1 MGGCISPR
9 IPPQVPSKPLAR
21 NDTTWL
27 YYTGSS
33 FSGFFVSVSNIF
45 ILVYTRAMERAE
57 TYPPEFFDAVTTLLQ
72 HEGRVLPS
80 GWESM
85 QMVRDISLQ
94 GREQAELPTVLL
106 LEDAMAQLE
115 GEDPLLAKIL
125 RLRFWE
131 GETLQNV
138 GSKAHRS
145 LASVHRDLKTGQE
158 KLAQILW
165 EREQK
170 ARDAFRAKQIERL
183 EPSSYDRL
191 FGIENSLNSLK
202 SVLLDPEGPH
212 ILMVTGMGG
221 IGKTSLADYLSR
233 NLIDERAFAAFGWVS
248 LRPTIS
254 LWDDRPFFQAL
265 SETQVLEQIFERLGR
280 QLLGEG
286 AISAPFSLQ
295 KLLERLEYHLKQS
308 PHFIVVDNLE
318 ILSDLAPLM
327 SELKRLAGPSRFIV
341 TSRVSH
347 FVDPNVYHFKAPPL
361 TLESAKALLRHEG
374 RKRNIRVLQE
384 ADDEVLADIY
394 HRIGGNPLALR
405 LVAGQLHTHS
415 LKTVLDDLTQA
426 RGRSVAR
433 LFDYIYRRG
442 WDNLDENAQRVL
454 LAMPLLPPEG
464 GVVEQIIA
472 ITGLS
477 DEQVHDALE
486 VLVQLN
492 LVDHQPSLTESR
504 YAIHS
509 LTRTFLQQQAARWG

>member
-1 MGGCISPR
+1 
-9 IPPQVPSKPLAR
+9 
-21 NDTTWL
+21 
-27 YYTGSS
+27 
-33 FSGFFVSVSNIF
+33 
-45 ILVYTRAMERAE
+45 MERAE
-57 TYPPEFFDAVTTLLQ
+57 TYPPEFFNAVTTLLQ
-72 HEGRVLPS
+72 HEGRVLPA
-80 GWESM
+80 GWDSM
-85 QMVRDISLQ
+85 QFMRDVAQLAHER
-94 GREQAELPTVLL
+94 GELPATIL

-115 GEDPLLAKIL
+115 MEDPSLAEIL
-125 RLRFWE
+125 RLRYWE
-131 GETLQNV
+131 GETLQEV
-138 GSKAHRS
+138 GQKAHRS
-145 LASVHRDLKTGQE
+145 PASVHRDLKTGQE
-158 KLAQILW
+158 KLTQILW
-165 EREQK
+165 AREQE
-170 ARDAFRAKQIERL
+170 ARKAFRDKQLQRL
-183 EPSSYDRL
+183 ETPHYDRL
-191 FGIENSLNSLK
+191 FGIENSLSLLK
-202 SVLLDPEGPH
+202 EVLLDPEGPH

-221 IGKTSLADYLSR
+221 IGKTSMADYLSR
-233 NLIDERAFAAFGWVS
+233 NLIDERAFANFGWVS

-254 LWDDRPFFQAL
+254 LWDDRPFFQPL

-286 AISAPFSLQ
+286 AIAAPFSLQ

-308 PHFIVVDNLE
+308 AHFIVVDNLE

-327 SELKRLAGPSRFIV
+327 SELKRLAGPSRFLV

-384 ADDEVLADIY
+384 ADDAVLEDIY

-405 LVAGQLHTHS
+405 LVAGQLHTHA
-415 LKTVLDDLTQA
+415 LKTVLDDLAQA

-433 LFDYIYRRG
+433 LFEYIYRRG
-442 WDNLDENAQRVL
+442 WENLDETAQRVL

-464 GVVEQIIA
+464 GVAEQIVA
-472 ITGLS
+472 ITGLN

-492 LVDHQPSLTESR
+492 LVDHHPGLTESR